1 MSVVRSHNI
10 VSWFSTRRLVNIG
23 SLNGCGDLD
32 MPDLVGKRVHG
43 VGCSYLGN
51 NNRFL
56 FMEKRLGVNLH
67 EKSAIY
73 ELSLYYAVVNRMCD
87 STFTKV

>member
-1 MSVVRSHNI
+1 
-10 VSWFSTRRLVNIG
+10 
-23 SLNGCGDLD
+23 
-32 MPDLVGKRVHG
+32 
-43 VGCSYLGN
+43 
-51 NNRFL
+51 
-56 FMEKRLGVNLH
+56 MEKRLGVNLH